1 MEIDASMLQP
11 IAGHVLDAAAAV
23 PADWSV
29 VPILA
34 GDGQGLGVFR
44 VSARHASAVSR
55 AGGR

>member
-44 VSARHASAVSR
+44 VSARHASA
-55 AGGR
+55 